1 MKMRKGPSVAM
12 RVEGE
17 LEIKINEITYFK
29 ENIALLEFYVSL
41 NEWIKKN
48 KKKTKLRSID
58 ITQWSMKRANPLFH

>member
-29 ENIALLEFYVSL
+29 ENIALLDFMFL
-41 NEWIKKN
+41 
-48 KKKTKLRSID
+48 
-58 ITQWSMKRANPLFH
+58 